1 MWVRHSDF
9 YTAQY
14 QVDASLMGP
23 SKRAPVADGVA
34 APATPA
40 SGSPLPAPEP
50 EPTEQQVR
58 SQHWGPVRSAPSRLL
73 ALLLK
78 GYRRLISPLYGQ
90 VCSFYP
96 SCSAYGLEAV
106 TVHGVLKGVPMTLW
120 RILRCNPFSGGGVDH
135 VRCAPRIWPETQ
147 VPSIIETN
155 HPPMSPQASASQTSR
170 DQRADPTSSASAEPR
185 AGSP

>member
-14 QVDASLMGP
+14 RVDESLMGP
-23 SKRAPVADGVA
+23 SEEVPSAGAWSVSATQAQDPVQD
-34 APATPA
+34 PT
-40 SGSPLPAPEP
+40 P
-50 EPTEQQVR
+50 EPTEQELR
-58 SQHWGPVRSAPSRLL
+58 SQQWGPVRSAPSRLV
-73 ALLLK
+73 ALVLK

-106 TVHGVLKGVPMTLW
+106 TVHGVLRGVPMTLW

-135 VRCAPRIWPETQ
+135 VRCAPRIWPEAQ

>member
-23 SKRAPVADGVA
+23 SKAGTVADG
-34 APATPA
+34 ATVPTA
-40 SGSPLPAPEP
+40 GPQLPEP
-50 EPTEQQVR
+50 EPTEQELR

-78 GYRRLISPLYGQ
+78 GYRKLISPLYGQ

-120 RILRCNPFSGGGVDH
+120 RVLRCNPFSGGGVDH